1 MKVIATNKKAY
12 QNFLL
17 TDKWEAGISLTGGE
31 VKSLRDGQ
39 ADFKGSHVRIEEGQA
54 YLHNLHINPYKQ
66 ASYLNEEPERP
77 RKLLLHKREILKIDT
92 KMRERNL
99 TLVPTKIYFTAR
111 GLVKVEIVFGQ
122 GKKRYDKRAD
132 IKKRETDRGLK
143 RVLKTRRG

>member
-1 MKVIATNKKAY
+1 ET
-12 QNFLL
+12 
-17 TDKWEAGISLTGGE
+17 TDALQIL
-31 VKSLRDGQ
+31 
-39 ADFKGSHVRIEEGQA
+39 KGIEEGQA

-132 IKKRETDRGLK
+132 IKKRETDMGLK
-143 RVLKTRRG
+143 RILKKRRG